1 MLLQFPKG
9 RYKGIATQIVEFKM
23 GERLLGVEVS
33 KVVEIVNAR
42 NLSAVPESDTFL
54 KGIINVRGSV
64 LPVISL
70 GSRLGLEPLPLSSL
84 SRVIILDIL
93 GLNVGMLV
101 DSVVLALQNTGG
113 ARVMNQADGV
123 PNEFVQ
129 FTVEINEMAI
139 PILNVERLLAEDE
152 KKKLENLRQTF

>member
-1 MLLQFPKG
+1 
-9 RYKGIATQIVEFKM
+9 M

-33 KVVEIVNAR
+33 KVVEIVNGK
-42 NLSAVPESDTFL
+42 NLSVVPESDEFL
-54 KGIINVRGSV
+54 CGIINVRGSV

-70 GSRLGLEPLPLSSL
+70 ASRLGLRLSPISPM

-101 DSVVLALQNTGG
+101 DSVILALKNTGG
-113 ARVMNQADGV
+113 AKVKSQAEGV
-123 PNEFVQ
+123 PNEFIQ
-129 FTVEINEMAI
+129 FTVEIDEVEI
-139 PILNVERLLAEDE
+139 PVLNVERLLDEDE